1 MNTRRCKYLQAPEG
15 AIQYTYMSISL
26 LNYLESNSFAYKEL
40 QKESIRCFC
49 NLYML
54 GYSIAEWLTFIASD
68 SALLELFY
76 PSFALIH
83 MQQQLHFQR

>member
-54 GYSIAEWLTFIASD
+54 GYSIAEWLTSF
-68 SALLELFY
+68 LFSY
-76 PSFALIH
+76 LQNQVPVSV
-83 MQQQLHFQR
+83 